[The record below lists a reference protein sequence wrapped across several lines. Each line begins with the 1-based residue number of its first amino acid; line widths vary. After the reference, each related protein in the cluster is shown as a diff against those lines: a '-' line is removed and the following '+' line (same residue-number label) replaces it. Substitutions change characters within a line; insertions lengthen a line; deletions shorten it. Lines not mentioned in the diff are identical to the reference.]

1 MNTTRSRSFRPQL
14 ILISLAVGV
23 SLALVAAGGAY
34 AATTIGGPIDLGNAT
49 GFGVLGASAVTNTG
63 PSVINADVGV
73 SPGTSITGFGGPPDG
88 SLTGT
93 VHQTDAF
100 AAQAQADL
108 TTAFNNAAGLT
119 PTTSGL
125 GDLTGKSLTPGV
137 YSGGAL
143 SLSGNLTL
151 AGSASSIWV
160 FQAAST
166 LITSSASTITLTGGA
181 TSCNVFW
188 QVGSSATLGSSSLF
202 VGTVMADQAITA
214 TTGAAIDGRLLART
228 AAVTLD
234 DNTVT
239 LPQGCAA
246 PAAPIVTGSPAI
258 TSGSP
263 TSGVV
268 GTPYS
273 YTVTASGAPAP
284 VYAVTAGTLPAG
296 LQLDG
301 STGVISGTPTTAGSS
316 TFTITASNGTAPDVS
331 AIYTTT
337 VAAAAAPAPAPA
349 GPTAGASNAVEV
361 EAAQLADTGSSVGTW
376 WLAGIGAVA
385 LGALLTRTAMRRRGM
400 HRA

>member
-1 MNTTRSRSFRPQL
+1 MNTRRSRSFRPHL
-14 ILISLAVGV
+14 ILFSLALGG
-23 SLALVAAGGAY
+23 SLALVTVGGAQ
-34 AATTIGGPIDLGNAT
+34 AATTIDGPIDLGNAT
-49 GFGVLGASAVTNTG
+49 SFGVLGGSAVTNTG
-63 PSVINADVGV
+63 PSVINGDVGV

-93 VHQTDAF
+93 VHQTDAL
-100 AAQAQADL
+100 AAQAQSDV
-108 TTAFNNAAGLT
+108 TTAFNTAAGLT
-119 PTTSGL
+119 PTTSGF

-202 VGTVMADQAITA
+202 VGTIMADQAITA

-246 PAAPIVTGSPAI
+246 PGTPVLTSGPAI
-258 TSGSP
+258 TSGTP

-273 YTVTASGAPAP
+273 FTVTASGTPSP
-284 VYAVTAGTLPAG
+284 TFAVTAGALPVG
-296 LQLDG
+296 LQLNG
-301 STGVISGTPTTAGSS
+301 TTGQISGTPAAAGSS
-316 TFTITASNGTAPDVS
+316 TYTITASNGTVPDVS
-331 AIYTTT
+331 ALYTTAIAPAAVLPAPIAPVAGST
-337 VAAAAAPAPAPA
+337 ATASPAAA
-349 GPTAGASNAVEV
+349 GE
-361 EAAQLADTGSSVGTW
+361 LADSGSFVGGW
-376 WLAGIGAVA
+376 WAAGVGAVA
-385 LGALLTRTAMRRRGM
+385 AGALLFRIASRRRAM
-400 HRA
+400 HRS